1 MEQLEGNI
9 WWSETAGGEYMAE
22 CETMCCEFLVS
33 HSGVA
38 VDSVP
43 LACEAVWLGVRFPT
57 FRMIAWV

>member
-1 MEQLEGNI
+1 
-9 WWSETAGGEYMAE
+9 MAE